1 MRSLILIL
9 FFCWTNQ
16 LSANRFEL
24 NKDFIVAEGSD
35 NIEYYLSTDSVSN
48 PFNIYFQM
56 KNSEYEQIKKYLFFT
71 TQSQKWM
78 FFNVYNAENVSFDF
92 IVEMSNFGLSQ
103 IDYYI
108 FHKDALIDSGS
119 VATRGGL
126 KTSKYYD
133 RNIVIP
139 YTALPKEEYSF
150 LVRIYTNAPIYD
162 LPVVVW
168 NKNNKFAISQGIE
181 LGRGLFYG
189 VLLFFIIITGL
200 VVYLIRERSYIYYWL
215 YLSSGGMLLLIK
227 SGIPLEVFW
236 PGRSY
241 LDFVVRNFFLY
252 LYLIVT
258 LRFLKEFISSRVQS
272 GWNTTLLDIFI
283 VLGIVLWIMYIP
295 FSLLN
300 VMLQDTMQIV
310 QMVYIV
316 LTSILVLVLMI
327 WAFSKVKDRGVL
339 VISILYYFLFSA
351 FLFNPFIE
359 FGFWTG
365 KLIGHFLMYISGFAI
380 SLLLMIVTSLR
391 MKSVITSHQR
401 MKYDLSVLNKK
412 YSHSLIEGQEKQ
424 RKRVAEE
431 LHDGIGA
438 HLAAVKMKLS
448 AMKLN
453 DCSTE
458 EKELVYRI
466 IDNFD
471 ESTQNVRDLSHELM
485 PPTLNRYGL
494 EAAITDLSQK
504 YQNEYPIRLYVKTNL
519 KQNKINAVSEVILYR
534 LLHQLI
540 ETLVFTHAQ
549 KAEIR
554 LVIFPSISNAT
565 IQVKYSGGTPL
576 SQSTSNEYQSLNS
589 LVNLLQGKIEYF
601 MSSIWDDELNIDLPV
616 EVQKDE

>member
-1 MRSLILIL
+1 MRCWILIL
-9 FFCWTNQ
+9 LFCM
-16 LSANRFEL
+16 S
-24 NKDFIVAEGSD
+24 NKALAAGFYLDKHFIVAEGKD
-35 NIEYYLSTDSVSN
+35 NIEYYLSTDSINN
-48 PFNIYFQM
+48 PYNIYFQM
-56 KNSEYEQIKKYLFFT
+56 KNTEYEQIKKYLFFT

-78 FFNVYNAENVSFDF
+78 LFNVYNLEDKSFDF

-108 FHKDALIDSGS
+108 FYKDALIDSGS

-126 KTSKYYD
+126 KTSAYYD

-139 YTALPKEEYSF
+139 YTAQPKEEYSF
-150 LVRIYTNAPIYD
+150 LVRIYTNAPIFD

-168 NKNNKFAISQGIE
+168 NKNNKFSISQGIE
-181 LGRGLFYG
+181 LGRGLLYG

-200 VVYLIRERSYIYYWL
+200 VVYLIREKSYIYYWL

-252 LYLIVT
+252 LYLVVT
-258 LRFLKEFISSRVQS
+258 LKYLKEFISSRIQS

-283 VLGIVLWIMYIP
+283 VLGIILWVIYLP
-295 FSLLN
+295 FSFLN
-300 VMLQDTMQIV
+300 VMLQDTMLIV
-310 QMVYIV
+310 QMVYII
-316 LTSILVLVLMI
+316 LTSLLVLVLMI
-327 WAFSKVKDRGVL
+327 WSFPKVKDRVVL

-365 KLIGHFLMYISGFAI
+365 KLIGHFLLYISGFVI

-391 MKSVITSHQR
+391 MKAVIRSHQKN
-401 MKYDLSVLNKK
+401 KYELSVLNKK

-424 RKRVAEE
+424 RRIVAEE

-438 HLAAVKMKLS
+438 HLAAVKMKVS
-448 AMKLN
+448 SIKMK
-453 DCSTE
+453 DCQPD
-458 EKELVYRI
+458 EKKLIQKI
-466 IDNFD
+466 IDNLD
-471 ESTQNVRDLSHELM
+471 ESTQNVRELSHELM

-494 EAAITDLSQK
+494 EAAIVDLVQK
-504 YQNEYPIRLYVKTNL
+504 YQNDYPIRLSVRTNL
-519 KQNKINAVSEVILYR
+519 KLNKINSISEIILYR
-534 LLHQLI
+534 LLNQLI
-540 ETLVFTHAQ
+540 ETLVYTHIQ
-549 KAEIR
+549 KVEIKI
-554 LVIFPSISNAT
+554 LIFPSISNAT
-565 IQVKYSGGTPL
+565 IQVKYSGGSPL
-576 SQSTSNEYQSLNS
+576 SQNATNEYLALNS

-601 MSSIWDDELNIDLPV
+601 MSSIWDDELSIEIPV
-616 EVQKDE
+616 EIY